1 MVKNHVLWCI
11 WVTYTLCIWF
21 QSLLDTFFLKSFK
34 NGPFLAKLKMFRGGF
49 HHVPHLAPKYP
60 LEFKKKNTNRKKYSL
75 TPVLPRAVQG
85 VKLPILSKKCIFRAE
100 NVIFLK
106 SSFYTKFIS
115 DPKYSFSVGQKQFFV
130 VQSKVSIFHQIL
142 PTHNTICCEKLI
154 FGVCFK
160 CFNSTLVSK

>member
-1 MVKNHVLWCI
+1 
-11 WVTYTLCIWF
+11 
-21 QSLLDTFFLKSFK
+21 
-34 NGPFLAKLKMFRGGF
+34 MFRGGF

-75 TPVLPRAVQG
+75 TPVLSRAVQG

-115 DPKYSFSVGQKQFFV
+115 DPKYSFSVGQKPFFV

-142 PTHNTICCEKLI
+142 PSYYIIKIVHFTTTHKHSLSEAIKFIRAVFQEFKLPAPCPW
-154 FGVCFK
+154 GPLFK
-160 CFNSTLVSK
+160 TSP